1 MKGSDMRAQRT
12 FFAWFTFIV
21 FLAVLAFW
29 CGISNKYVVP
39 IVMYHHVGYSQKPDK
54 NTVSPEIFE
63 SQMTFLKKNKYRVIS
78 LEELVTAIKENR
90 HFPQKS
96 VVITFDDG
104 YEDNYIHAFPILKK
118 YGFSATI
125 FVITDIIGTPGQ
137 LTLGQMNEMLSSGM
151 EMASHTQ
158 GHPYLPEQSSERQ
171 KKEIFGSKRVLQES
185 LGIPVRHISYPS
197 GGFNEQIKT
206 FVKEAGYEGAC
217 TTNRGFARLNED
229 EYELK
234 RIRLNNQDN
243 KELFLWFK
251 LSGYYNFFRKSVNPE

>member
-1 MKGSDMRAQRT
+1 MRAYGR
-12 FFAWFTFIV
+12 FFVWFTFIV

-39 IVMYHHVGYSQKPDK
+39 IVMYHHVGYAQKPDK

-63 SQMTFLKKNKYRVIS
+63 SQIAFLKKNKYRVIP
-78 LEELVTAIKENR
+78 LGEVVMAIKEKRNL
-90 HFPQKS
+90 PKQS

-104 YEDNYIHAFPILKK
+104 YEDNYTNAFPILKQ
-118 YGFSATI
+118 YGFPATI
-125 FVITDIIGTPGQ
+125 FVITDIIGTSGQ
-137 LTLGQMNEMLSSGM
+137 LTIGQMKEMLNTGI

-171 KKEIFGSKRVLQES
+171 KKEIFESKRVLQES

-234 RIRLNNQDN
+234 RIRLSNQDN